1 MKTYNVL
8 SDSTSHIHTHTCVST
23 HSQLTHT
30 HFLVSHT
37 VSDVM
42 GIDSVQRKCVRD
54 SSVFDSCHSARLDI
68 SLHLMCVCVWETH
81 MYARSLSPLSRNCVR
96 QTVPLCWFE
105 RGKGVKKK
113 EWRGKRCKERRGEE
127 SAGKGGECWDE
138 GYSRQRQMHLKP
150 KSAKATVGKRE
161 ANREG
166 NTLPGKM
173 NQTLANLQKRE
184 TERWIDGGITEW
196 GKALEGKETRGE
208 WFEERQ
214 TTGMRNPVHCKRRLW
229 GNGSWQQWI

>member
-30 HFLVSHT
+30 HLLVSHT

-113 EWRGKRCKERRGEE
+113 SEGESDVRKDEGKSQRGREE
-127 SAGKGGECWDE
+127 SAGMKGTADRDRCTW
-138 GYSRQRQMHLKP
+138 SQ
-150 KSAKATVGKRE
+150 
-161 ANREG
+161 
-166 NTLPGKM
+166 
-173 NQTLANLQKRE
+173 NQ
-184 TERWIDGGITEW
+184 
-196 GKALEGKETRGE
+196 
-208 WFEERQ
+208 
-214 TTGMRNPVHCKRRLW
+214 PKRRSEKGRRTGRAIRCQGKWTRLW
-229 GNGSWQQWI
+229 QICRNGKQRDG